1 MSKKPQQVEVNGE
14 QMELVNLL
22 ESFTVDVNGQQM
34 ELVNLREN
42 FSLDPMD
49 PMDEYLS
56 NQTPLVINDI
66 QTNEKTKL
74 NNYPTEYFEE
84 AIIIPPL
91 NTDIRF
97 SSVLP
102 LHAPTENEKI
112 GMSVHNKNIIVEDFF
127 EFTSPEYLPD
137 NKPYLPWEHQHRYKK
152 HPKGIHEHKEF
163 QENFSWAISTKED
176 DVLDRIK
183 KTIIHPVSTQ
193 HSCGSCWAVCF
204 ADTMSDCLVV
214 SGAVGW
220 SPRISATYI
229 MAVIPTNG
237 IQSQCAGGNPAKVA
251 EYLESVPLV
260 DSSCIDY
267 SWCSGD
273 SKVCTSLS
281 SASHFDA
288 KELSGRLNNNIPKP
302 AGCYFGD
309 IKKWLYR
316 IDSGSDY
323 FSINKSTPIDAFRNS
338 VKSHILDYG
347 PVIAGYVVLKNF
359 FKSTHTNPK
368 LNGGVYFD
376 RADYENY
383 SPGKKLSFSDSKT
396 KETKGLHAVSIVG
409 FGVAR
414 NIQYDNDKFG
424 DVPYWHVRNSWGT
437 NWGYKGYFKMA
448 MYPFN
453 KVSQFDK
460 EVMTDIGGPV
470 GSMILIRATKRPTK
484 GILKQIQQRYLQSI
498 NRSKPDEYYKANAD
512 NVRLINREKLPS
524 NIFYSSIKNENI
536 NIFIIALFFG
546 VVTIFII
553 LSYTRLQY

>member
-1 MSKKPQQVEVNGE
+1 
-14 QMELVNLL
+14 
-22 ESFTVDVNGQQM
+22 
-34 ELVNLREN
+34 
-42 FSLDPMD
+42 MD

-102 LHAPTENEKI
+102 LHVPTENEKI

-137 NKPYLPWEHQHRYKK
+137 SKPYLPWEHQHRYEK

-251 EYLESVPLV
+251 KYLESVPLV

-281 SASHFDA
+281 SSSHFDA
-288 KELSGRLNNNIPKP
+288 KELSGILNNNIPKP

-396 KETKGLHAVSIVG
+396 K
-409 FGVAR
+409 
-414 NIQYDNDKFG
+414 
-424 DVPYWHVRNSWGT
+424 
-437 NWGYKGYFKMA
+437 
-448 MYPFN
+448 
-453 KVSQFDK
+453 
-460 EVMTDIGGPV
+460 
-470 GSMILIRATKRPTK
+470 
-484 GILKQIQQRYLQSI
+484 
-498 NRSKPDEYYKANAD
+498 
-512 NVRLINREKLPS
+512 
-524 NIFYSSIKNENI
+524 
-536 NIFIIALFFG
+536 
-546 VVTIFII
+546 
-553 LSYTRLQY
+553 